1 MSSIISE
8 QQHAILGAALELLAA
23 GGPQAL
29 RVRDIATTAGCTTM
43 TVYSRFGGKDG
54 IVEAIYV
61 DGFRRF
67 TQALKAAAQSSG
79 DDRGEALGMAY
90 RVWAL
95 ENPGS
100 YQVMF
105 TEAVP
110 GFSPSAEAGL
120 VAGGAFQVLL
130 DLVKAEQVAGRFHSG
145 GVTEIAWALWGISH
159 GLVMLELA
167 SIQPMDEPVVT
178 EAIFRSALHAM
189 VRGFA
194 PEAL

>member
-1 MSSIISE
+1 MSSTALE
-8 QQHAILGAALELLAA
+8 QQRAILSAALDLLRT

-29 RVRDIATTAGCTTM
+29 RVRDIAAAAGCTTM

-67 TQALKAAAQSSG
+67 AQALKAAAHTSG
-79 DDRGEALGMAY
+79 SDRGESLGMAY
-90 RVWAL
+90 RAWAL

-105 TEAVP
+105 TEVVP
-110 GFSPSAEAGL
+110 RFSPGAEAGL

-130 DLVKAEQVAGRFHSG
+130 DLVEAEQIAGHFRSG
-145 GVTEIAWALWGISH
+145 DVTEIAWALWGISH

-178 EAIFRSALHAM
+178 EAIFRSALHAT

-194 PEAL
+194 PEAF